1 MLKLNKINKIFK
13 SKRNSVQA
21 LFDVNYTFPETGLVS
36 IVGKS
41 GSGKTTLLNI
51 LAGLSS
57 PSSGDYYIDN
67 LDSKKLSKK
76 DWDFLRKEYFS
87 FIFQDKN
94 LIDKRTVFEN
104 LEFVLLDKE
113 NASEE
118 IDKVLS
124 LFDISSLKNTIV
136 ADLSGGEQQRVAI
149 ARAYLKQSKVILADE
164 PSASLDEANTT
175 IVFETLKKAS
185 KEKLVILVTHDV
197 EFANKYSDSIIN
209 ISYGKI
215 SPNKETNQNN
225 KISNTISL
233 DNGGKPSLKNL
244 LFKRKMLFGKQ
255 KFTKVFSCIL
265 LSLVSSILCLSGY
278 YTLFDRDE
286 YEARITK
293 NNAVSSFIL
302 DANATYGLIGKLNN
316 IDDINKEHY
325 PSISFSECYTDNG
338 FTGEFLFSNYA
349 SYYDFENLF
358 FDTIIVDNS
367 IGEKSIVP
375 TDYVLDQLSAFR
387 LISFSG
393 YDDAVGK
400 SIKLLGE
407 QFAISDYII
416 TNYVEHKSDYDYQYK
431 LLTYNFTKMNQKT
444 FDALSSLKKY
454 RSTMRDGREKKFHD
468 YRILSSEYISDKDC
482 TFGTTQLKNDNE
494 IVITTSAYCYLS
506 DIRSDSMEPQE
517 LYEFLASKVGTAIH
531 INVYD
536 EKNMLS
542 PINADFIIKGVQDPY
557 YLEDYSAIYFKKTFI
572 DALDYNAPMREPS
585 TYFIDW
591 GNSYDSTNFT
601 RFLRKHNYIVL
612 SDVSSTI
619 QGDIGY
625 VKSTAIFFNILSVF
639 FSVLLLTTLLFFNA
653 NIIKH
658 NKRNIGIAHSLGI
671 NHKEITAMLLIEN
684 AFDICVA
691 LIVSL
696 VTGAVFTAVTNYL
709 ALNKGFAN
717 YALFAFNP
725 LIHLVVFGATLIVS
739 FLLTL
744 FIHSRV
750 KKIEVS
756 NLLKN

>member
-1 MLKLNKINKIFK
+1 MLKIDKINKIFK
-13 SKRNSVQA
+13 SKHNCVQA
-21 LFDVNYTFPETGLVS
+21 LYDVSYTFPETGLVS

-67 LDSKKLSKK
+67 LDSKNLSKK

-87 FIFQDKN
+87 FIFQEKN

-104 LEFVLLDKE
+104 LQFVLLDKE
-113 NASEE
+113 NVNEK

-136 ADLSGGEQQRVAI
+136 ADLSGGEKQRVAI

-164 PSASLDEANTT
+164 PSASLDEANTI
-175 IVFETLKKAS
+175 IVFETLKKVS

-197 EFANKYSDSIIN
+197 EFANKYSDLIVN

-215 SPNKETNQNN
+215 SPNKEINQENRLSNAVSLNN
-225 KISNTISL
+225 NVK
-233 DNGGKPSLKNL
+233 KSLKSL

-265 LSLVSSILCLSGY
+265 LSLVSSVLCLSGY

-286 YEARITK
+286 YEARINK
-293 NNAVSSFIL
+293 NNALNSFISDVYQSDL
-302 DANATYGLIGKLNN
+302 GQIKN
-316 IDDINKEHY
+316 INSIKPENY
-325 PSISFSECYTDNG
+325 PSVSFNECYSVNAIA
-338 FTGEFLFSNYA
+338 E
-349 SYYDFENLF
+349 ENLLQGYVDSYSLSDGPLF
-358 FDTIIVDNS
+358 GTTIIDNTIDERS
-367 IGEKSIVP
+367 VVP
-375 TDYVLDQLSAFR
+375 TDYILDRLLKNR
-387 LISFSG
+387 LISFTN
-393 YDDAVGK
+393 YDDAIGK
-400 SIKLLGE
+400 SINLLGE
-407 QFAISDYII
+407 QFVVSNYVM
-416 TNYVEHKSDYDYQYK
+416 TNYAQYVGKYDYQER
-431 LLTYNFTKMNQKT
+431 LLAYNVTKMNKKT
-444 FDALSSLKKY
+444 FVTYDSLKKY
-454 RSTMRDGREKKFHD
+454 KRTMLFSKDISLQSF
-468 YRILSSEYISDKDC
+468 IALSSEFIDNKTCDY
-482 TFGTTQLKNDNE
+482 GTTKLENDNE
-494 IVITTSAYCYLS
+494 IVITKEAYCSLAEINYHEMEWQELS
-506 DIRSDSMEPQE
+506 DLME
-517 LYEFLASKVGTAIH
+517 SKVGTYIH
-531 INVYD
+531 IALKD
-536 EKNMLS
+536 EQNHSMIVDSDYL
-542 PINADFIIKGVQDPY
+542 IKGIICTQY
-557 YLEDYSAIYFKKTFI
+557 YNEAYTAVYFKKSHMDSFEYQ
-572 DALDYNAPMREPS
+572 AAPRELL
-585 TYFIDW
+585 TYAIEW
-591 GNSYDSTNFT
+591 GNSYDSTNLT

-625 VKSTAIFFNILSVF
+625 VTSTAIFFNILSAF
-639 FSVLLLTTLLFFNA
+639 FSILLLTTLLFFNA

-717 YALFAFNP
+717 YALFTFNP
-725 LIHLVVFGATLIVS
+725 LIHLGVFGITLVIS

-750 KKIEVS
+750 RKIEVS